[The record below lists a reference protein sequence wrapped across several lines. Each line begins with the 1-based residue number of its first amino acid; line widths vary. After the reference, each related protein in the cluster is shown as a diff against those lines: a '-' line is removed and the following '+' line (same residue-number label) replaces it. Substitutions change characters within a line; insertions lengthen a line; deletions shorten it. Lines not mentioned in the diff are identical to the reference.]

1 MSDPAPAQRKLCS
14 QPDSQTGGALQ
25 VPCFKMGL
33 NFLKHGGA
41 LQVSWFA
48 TLVRL
53 GRAGP
58 PQHHIII
65 FDRCYIITFDSHAKL
80 HAFREILPQC
90 QSATSFLES
99 RTSYKKQLTVAILQ
113 ITKCF
118 IPVLQNGSK
127 FPVLQ
132 NGSIMSNLQGV
143 AVFQK
148 EKRKIGFSQRPLADS
163 SHRLV
168 ECSLIC

>member
-1 MSDPAPAQRKLCS
+1 MGPCKSRASKWVEFFEALWGPAS
-14 QPDSQTGGALQ
+14 E
-25 VPCFKMGL
+25 
-33 NFLKHGGA
+33 
-41 LQVSWFA
+41 
-48 TLVRL
+48 LVCYTSS
-53 GRAGP
+53 AGP

-90 QSATSFLES
+90 QSATSFPES
-99 RTSYKKQLTVAILQ
+99 RTSYKKQITVAILQ